1 MRHRD
6 VVWIGG
12 NYDCHHIRPIDN
24 DHDNHDNGFNDNFHH
39 IIRSDQLKCVGRP
52 WIEIQA
58 PPMKAISI

>member
-1 MRHRD
+1 MI
-6 VVWIGG
+6 VI
-12 NYDCHHIRPIDN
+12 ILEPID
-24 DHDNHDNGFNDNFHH
+24 DNHDNGFNDNFHH